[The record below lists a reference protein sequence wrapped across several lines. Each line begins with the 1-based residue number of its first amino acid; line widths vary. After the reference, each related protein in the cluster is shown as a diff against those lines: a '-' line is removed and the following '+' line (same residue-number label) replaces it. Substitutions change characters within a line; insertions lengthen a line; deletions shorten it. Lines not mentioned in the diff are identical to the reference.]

1 MVRGRSVTNL
11 QQAAMVGEWQKPS
24 RPAGENRPSFSQT
37 LGNSGVGRHAHTF
50 GLSGRQISVC
60 TAYCSP
66 TTIDI
71 RFRQREL
78 EQPKFNYW
86 VPSRLDPRFQR
97 PLSHHSPGRA
107 STLPLRD
114 LEIGIR
120 CEDARQFAWVRTCEP
135 IAAGTC
141 IPQHWTRWRSACCS
155 RSRLVTDLCHQ
166 VAELA
171 GSG

>member
-1 MVRGRSVTNL
+1 MVRGRAVADL
-11 QQAAMVGEWQKPS
+11 QQAALVGEWQKPS
-24 RPAGENRPSFSQT
+24 RPAGESRSSFSQT

-50 GLSGRQISVC
+50 DHSRWQISVC

-107 STLPLRD
+107 PTLP
-114 LEIGIR
+114 
-120 CEDARQFAWVRTCEP
+120 
-135 IAAGTC
+135 
-141 IPQHWTRWRSACCS
+141 HRSATWKLES
-155 RSRLVTDLCHQ
+155 VVKMPDSLPGFGLASQSLQGLAFLSIGLDGAPLVARDQ
-166 VAELA
+166 
-171 GSG
+171 GSSQIYAIKWQN